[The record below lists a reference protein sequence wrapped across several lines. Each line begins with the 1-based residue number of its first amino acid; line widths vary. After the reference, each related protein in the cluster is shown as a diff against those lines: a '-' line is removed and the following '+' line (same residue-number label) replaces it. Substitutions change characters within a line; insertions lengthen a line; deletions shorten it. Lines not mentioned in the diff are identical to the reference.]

1 MLPISP
7 LTAAIGAAIFL
18 SRSNVAGLI
27 GGGLLTMALMQL
39 WPDTFMPI
47 YDWVGSFLEASGL
60 SSMISEAEQDLSQ
73 DGS

>member
-1 MLPISP
+1 
-7 LTAAIGAAIFL
+7 
-18 SRSNVAGLI
+18 
-27 GGGLLTMALMQL
+27 MQL